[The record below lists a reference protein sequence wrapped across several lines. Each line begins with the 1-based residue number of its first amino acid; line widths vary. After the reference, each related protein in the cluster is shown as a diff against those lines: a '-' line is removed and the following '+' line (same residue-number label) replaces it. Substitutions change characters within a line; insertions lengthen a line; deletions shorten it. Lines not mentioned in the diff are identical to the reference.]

1 MRTMRIRDA
10 AAALTMA
17 LSLALPT
24 TASAVQLSG
33 ELKPPKGA
41 PEDTF
46 VSCAHASAD
55 VLRWTPAAGPLA
67 SYVADAY
74 LANENVFIVIGYDA
88 RGFWSAE
95 ADPGTDACGCS
106 KLYLRHTSFS
116 GERLGSH
123 ALGQG
128 SESDPEQ
135 DQARRRDAI
144 KQRIFT
150 VAAGPLDV
158 AALRQDLT
166 LGLPKHDA
174 EGNIEKFTG
183 WFAELK
189 KKDGALVRFAIVST
203 PFMCWC
209 DSSWKAY
216 TLAAPKKSTSTSGRT
231 K

>member
-1 MRTMRIRDA
+1 MRLRDVA
-10 AAALTMA
+10 ASLTVA

-24 TASAVQLSG
+24 TASAIQLSG

-41 PEDTF
+41 PEGTF
-46 VSCAHASAD
+46 VNCAHESAE

-74 LANENVFIVIGYDA
+74 LASQNVFIVIGYDA
-88 RGFWSAE
+88 RGYWTAE

-106 KLYLRHTSFS
+106 TLYLRHTSFA
-116 GERLGSH
+116 GERLSSH
-123 ALGQG
+123 TLGRG
-128 SESDPEQ
+128 SEADTEQ
-135 DQARRRDAI
+135 DQVKRRDAI
-144 KQRIFT
+144 KQKIFT
-150 VAAGPLDV
+150 VAKGPLDV
-158 AALRQDLT
+158 SALRQDLT
-166 LGLPKHDA
+166 LTLPKHDA

-189 KKDGALVRFAIVST
+189 KKDGALVRFAVVST

-216 TLAAPKKSTSTSGRT
+216 TLAPPKK